1 MAIENDLLLIARIVK
16 SQQRHEAM
24 ALSLLSLEDQ
34 TDPLI
39 DRCGCHAMRRRVVFH
54 GDRRQELR
62 KVISVLISCWF
73 R

>member
-1 MAIENDLLLIARIVK
+1 MAIENDLLLTARIIK

-24 ALSLLSLEDQ
+24 ALSLLLLEDR

-62 KVISVLISCWF
+62 SAIAVLISY
-73 R
+73 